1 MQVVIFIIFILHNI
15 VLLLAENLFNITVY
29 TADLKLA
36 GTTSRV
42 YINIY
47 GMLYGLEES
56 TAKLHLT
63 NHNHKEFS
71 RGRWDLM
78 IHLLLDLVNKSLGRH
93 FRFWRFFTH
102 ARQTVAREWNYT
114 CPVPRATHLQ
124 FWTRST
130 ACGKPFTYVLNTSET
145 WYHLLHSFIVNLSF
159 TCLRN

>member
-1 MQVVIFIIFILHNI
+1 MGMLVVIFIIFLHNI

-36 GTTSRV
+36 ETTSRV

-71 RGRWDLM
+71 RGR
-78 IHLLLDLVNKSLGRH
+78 
-93 FRFWRFFTH
+93 
-102 ARQTVAREWNYT
+102 
-114 CPVPRATHLQ
+114 
-124 FWTRST
+124 
-130 ACGKPFTYVLNTSET
+130 
-145 WYHLLHSFIVNLSF
+145 
-159 TCLRN
+159 